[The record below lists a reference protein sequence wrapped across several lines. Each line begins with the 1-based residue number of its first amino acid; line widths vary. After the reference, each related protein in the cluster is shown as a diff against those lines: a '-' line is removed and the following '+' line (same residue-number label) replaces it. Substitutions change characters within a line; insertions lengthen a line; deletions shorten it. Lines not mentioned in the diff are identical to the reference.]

1 MKPIFPPA
9 VLSQHVAILGKTG
22 SGKTSTAKLA
32 IEQIVHDGSRVC
44 ILDPIKSDWWG
55 LTSSADGKKPGL
67 PFCILGGPRGH
78 VPLHSQAGKAI
89 AEIVASG
96 SLPLSIIDMADFGP
110 GGQAQFFIDFS
121 PVLLRKMK
129 GVLYLVMEEAHLFA
143 PKERSGIGQENMA
156 IHWAKTIAQAGRSK
170 GIRLIVLTQRTQA
183 LHNAILGGCETII
196 THRLTAPADQKPV
209 LDWLAANTDKETKEK
224 VAASLSSLKT
234 GEGWLCSGEAQ
245 LFERRQFPR
254 IATYDN
260 SATPTDDSEA
270 GDVKTA
276 AIDQDKL
283 RGLIGAA
290 VDLAK
295 ADDPKEL
302 RKKIADLERQLKAKP
317 SVEADP
323 EAIERACQ
331 NAVADASR
339 VWADEKRAL
348 QMKLVR
354 TGKTVREIAALA
366 GGLDCEVGIPP
377 APSID
382 PAAVRLSRREHSG
395 QTGTLVASGATGA
408 LQGNRAL
415 PSQERQALRPRKPQE
430 SSALTE
436 GQLTKT
442 QQRIIDAIAWY
453 ESLGTTDPTL
463 TQIGAVALIDPTG
476 GHFSNTVGPL
486 STSGL
491 VERGDGR
498 MSLTDA
504 GRSLARPIEAA
515 DSLDGYHDVL
525 RHRIRKMKSAG
536 GKTIEML
543 NVIIA
548 AGGADLS
555 VEEIGTAVGIDHTG
569 GHFSNMIG
577 PLGTAGLIKRS
588 SGKVTPTDVLFPE
601 GLS

>member
-1 MKPIFPPA
+1 MKPIFPSA
-9 VLSQHVAILGKTG
+9 VLSQHIAVLGKTG

-32 IEQIVHDGSRVC
+32 VEQIVSDGSRVC

-55 LTSSADGKKPGL
+55 LTSSADGKKAGL

-89 AEIVASG
+89 AEIVAG
-96 SLPLSIIDMADFGP
+96 GTLPLSIIDMADFGP
-110 GGQAQFFIDFS
+110 GGQAQFFIDFA

-224 VAASLSSLKT
+224 VSASLSSLKT
-234 GEGWLCSGEAQ
+234 GEGWICSGEAQ

-295 ADDPKEL
+295 ADDPMEL
-302 RKKIADLERQLKAKP
+302 RKKIAELERQVKAKP
-317 SVEADP
+317 VAAADP
-323 EAIERACQ
+323 KAIERACHK
-331 NAVADASR
+331 AVADASR
-339 VWADEKRAL
+339 VWVDEKRAL

-354 TGKTVREIAALA
+354 AGKTVREIAALA
-366 GGLDCEVGIPP
+366 GGLDCDMP
-377 APSID
+377 APESSTLKALTHQVKQIQ
-382 PAAVRLSRREHSG
+382 PAPPKPVY
-395 QTGTLVASGATGA
+395 Q
-408 LQGNRAL
+408 
-415 PSQERQALRPRKPQE
+415 PRKAN
-430 SSALTE
+430 SAPSE
-436 GQLTKT
+436 GLNKT

-453 ESLGTTDPTL
+453 ESMGKPSPTQ
-463 TQIGAVALIDPTG
+463 TQIGAVALIDTTG
-476 GHFSNTVGPL
+476 GYFSNTVGPL
-486 STSGL
+486 SSNGL
-491 VERGDGR
+491 VVREGGTLR
-498 MSLTDA
+498 LTDA
-504 GRSLARPIEAA
+504 GRAMAHPIEAA
-515 DSLDGYHDVL
+515 ESLDAYHNVL
-525 RHRIRKMKSAG
+525 RQRVRKMKSAS
-536 GKTIEML
+536 GKTIEIL
-543 NVIIA
+543 DVIIA
-548 AGGADLS
+548 ANGESLTT
-555 VEEIGTAVGIDHTG
+555 EQIGQAIGIDHTG
-569 GHFSNMIG
+569 GYFSNTIG
-577 PLGTAGLIKRS
+577 PLSTAGLIKRS
-588 SGKVTPTDVLFPE
+588 AGSVKPTEVLFPE
-601 GLS
+601 GLR